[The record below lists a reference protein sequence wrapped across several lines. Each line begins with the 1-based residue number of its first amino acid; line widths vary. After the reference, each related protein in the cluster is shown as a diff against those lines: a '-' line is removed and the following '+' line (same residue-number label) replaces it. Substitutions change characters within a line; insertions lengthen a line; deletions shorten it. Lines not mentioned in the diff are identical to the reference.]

1 VGVFEKSPA
10 LSCWGAFL
18 LVIPRCPE
26 RSERHRGISWGD
38 PSLRSGWQE
47 RDSGWQKG
55 WLGV

>member
-38 PSLRSGWQE
+38 PSLRSGWQ
-47 RDSGWQKG
+47 KG
-55 WLGV
+55 GRGV